1 MLNSIVDKYYCMP
14 CWIAVVL
21 GLTSYV
27 VGVFEGNQVKKKRPI
42 DVGPFLL
49 MRRKHM
55 SLIHI

>member
-55 SLIHI
+55 A